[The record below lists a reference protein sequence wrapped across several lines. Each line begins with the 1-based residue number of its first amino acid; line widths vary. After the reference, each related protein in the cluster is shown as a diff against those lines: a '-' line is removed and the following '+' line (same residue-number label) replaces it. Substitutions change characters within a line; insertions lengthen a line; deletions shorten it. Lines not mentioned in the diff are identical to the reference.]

1 VMQLRLSVIPLMQGT
16 PWMTT
21 SYPSLDWS
29 FLNSIVSP
37 MLELSVKTARWLC
50 LFMCMDWCQGCC
62 CIGVHGKFSRRMN
75 LPWQLT
81 QPLFWFCPFLHVNQH
96 LISPEKQLEH
106 NYVKHVKQCLYVQWR
121 TDHSE
126 ISRWASV
133 ENQINSKTHSVQHF
147 QPPTMSISMSNKCG
161 IQACPQSTVVSGL
174 MPLLVGR
181 LSQRPQN
188 SAMVSEVFT
197 NRYDWLCPHN
207 SCPFH

>member
-1 VMQLRLSVIPLMQGT
+1 MQLRLSVIPLMQGT

-106 NYVKHVKQCLYVQWR
+106 NYVKHVKHVKQCLYVQWR

-133 ENQINSKTHSVQHF
+133 ENQINSKTHLCN
-147 QPPTMSISMSNKCG
+147 ISNLQLCLSLCLTNVVFKHVHNLLWCRVWCLSLLADSLKG
-161 IQACPQSTVVSGL
+161 HKIQL
-174 MPLLVGR
+174 
-181 LSQRPQN
+181 
-188 SAMVSEVFT
+188 
-197 NRYDWLCPHN
+197 W
-207 SCPFH
+207 